1 MSPDGSRICLVAY
14 SQEELYLVIMN
25 EEGSILTIA
34 PLAESMSSNSG
45 RTVAAEDLSV
55 IMRGGSSSGVFIYS
69 GQTGELLH
77 HWHGGELINRNKL
90 VSPDGS
96 YVSYFLTEDVYGN
109 TFNYII
115 RSLPRGDILFNL
127 ELERETDSDSKW
139 FVRDAV
145 DLANNGSSLL
155 FIVQNSTGRYVLVDR
170 NGFILWL
177 SRIRQ
182 FGHAYMD
189 FCYMSDNGK
198 SVTYSDGNFIYILN
212 LNQVSDY

>member
-1 MSPDGSRICLVAY
+1 
-14 SQEELYLVIMN
+14 MN
-25 EEGSILTIA
+25 EEGSVLTIA
-34 PLAESMSSNSG
+34 PLAESISSMG
-45 RTVAAEDLSV
+45 GTIGDEDLSV
-55 IMRGGSSSGVFIYS
+55 IMRGGGSSGVFIYS

-77 HWHGGELINRNKL
+77 HWHGSELINRDKR

-96 YVSYFLTEDVYGN
+96 CVSYFLTEDVYGN
-109 TFNYII
+109 TFNYIV
-115 RSLPRGDILFNL
+115 RSLPGGDISFNL
-127 ELERETDSDSKW
+127 ELERETDSDGKW

-170 NGFILWL
+170 NGLILWL
-177 SRIRQ
+177 SPVRQ

-198 SVTYSDGNFIYILN
+198 NVAYSDGNNIYILS
-212 LNQVSDY
+212 LNQVRDY